1 MFHHLIFS
9 AVTKADLGFHR
20 RTTGQL
26 AEDWPTLESL
36 LGSSGTAYPGM
47 EMRIASVESGKT
59 VGIDETGEILLWA
72 EWLMTGYLNNEDATA
87 EAFDPKTGEFKTG
100 DVGKLDKDHN
110 LWIVD
115 RLKEIIKVKG
125 FQVAPADLE
134 DSLCAS
140 ALVQDAGVSSVYHEE
155 HATEY
160 PKAWVVPA
168 DKSVLDGGEKAKRW
182 AKEVAK
188 VSCCW

>member
-1 MFHHLIFS
+1 
-9 AVTKADLGFHR
+9 
-20 RTTGQL
+20 
-26 AEDWPTLESL
+26 
-36 LGSSGTAYPGM
+36 
-47 EMRIASVESGKT
+47 MRIASVETGKT
-59 VGIDETGEILLWA
+59 VGLNEPGEILLWA
-72 EWLMTGYLNNEDATA
+72 EWLMTAYLNNEPATA
-87 EAFDPKTGEFKTG
+87 DAFEPATGEFKTG
-100 DVGKLDKDHN
+100 DVGKLDADHN

-140 ALVQDAGVSSVYHEE
+140 ALVQDAGVSSIYHEE

-168 DKSVLDGGEKAKRW
+168 DKSVLEGGEKAERF
-182 AKEVAK
+182 AREVAK
-188 VSCCW
+188 VSGARVVLL